1 MATADHYRRLTE
13 ELNKCFDDIELF
25 VRYLESLVEY
35 TKELD
40 RDVRRKDR
48 KSSGSFLEREK
59 AWHSFELFS
68 SRWFEKNG
76 RRTSS

>member
-48 KSSGSFLEREK
+48 KSSGSFSEGEK
-59 AWHSFELFS
+59 AWHSFEFS